1 MGQRVNIQYSV
12 DIDQLQDEVNR
23 LFRNAIM
30 ELDKVQPVGGAPVAK
45 LGTDGIEK
53 LDQIR
58 QSLTKVD
65 IMLGD
70 VQNIIEG
77 YVRFKTQPPPER
89 EIPFQ
94 QTSDE
99 LEVEQLEEQIKEF
112 KEFIVANATQEFEN
126 KNKFNI
132 DAQEADS

>member
-12 DIDQLQDEVNR
+12 EIDDLQTEVNR
-23 LFRNAIM
+23 LFGNAIA

-45 LGTDGIEK
+45 LGTDGLEK

-58 QSLTKVD
+58 QSLAKID

-94 QTSDE
+94 QASDE
-99 LEVEQLEEQIKEF
+99 LQVEQLEDKINLF
-112 KEFIVANATQEFEN
+112 KELLNAQSNQESE
-126 KNKFNI
+126 K
-132 DAQEADS
+132 

>member
-12 DIDQLQDEVNR
+12 EIEELQDEVNR
-23 LFRNAIM
+23 LFGNAIM

-45 LGTDGIEK
+45 LGTDGIDKVESIRHK
-53 LDQIR
+53 LAKI
-58 QSLTKVD
+58 D

-77 YVRFKTQPPPER
+77 YVRFKTQSEPSR

-94 QTSDE
+94 HTDK
-99 LEVEQLEEQIKEF
+99 LEVEELEDRIAKF
-112 KEFIVANATQEFEN
+112 KELMNAKSDQEPIG
-126 KNKFNI
+126 K
-132 DAQEADS
+132 D

>member
-12 DIDQLQDEVNR
+12 ELDDLQNEINR
-23 LFRNAIM
+23 LFANAIM
-30 ELDKVQPVGGAPVAK
+30 QLDKVQPVGGAPIVK
-45 LGTDGIEK
+45 LGTDGLEK

-77 YVRFKTQPPPER
+77 YVRFKTQSPPER

-112 KEFIVANATQEFEN
+112 KEFIVANATQELQD
-126 KNKFNI
+126 KDKLNI
-132 DAQEADS
+132 DT